1 METAQQVQT
10 MPRKGPA
17 EEARLIQLVVFTAGE
32 EEFCSDIGQV
42 REILRRPP
50 TITPIPDSPDFITGI
65 INVRGEVVCVVDL
78 KARFFLPPK
87 KGVEPKHIVIS
98 EQDKNL
104 FGLMVDEVTEVLRIP
119 ETAIRNTPGLITKIE
134 EKYVTGV
141 VTLDNR
147 LIVQLDLASVLSE
160 EELVLLAKT
169 TRHHA
174 PPAEEAVGE
183 TTTGKISEEIKAA
196 KGKKKGDKI

>member
-1 METAQQVQT
+1 METVQQVQS
-10 MPRKGPA
+10 MPKRGPA
-17 EEARLIQLVVFTAGE
+17 EEGRLVQLVVFTTGV

-42 REILRRPP
+42 REILRKPP
-50 TITPIPDSPDFITGI
+50 TITHIPDSPDFITGI

-87 KGVEPKHIVIS
+87 KGVETKHIIIS

-104 FGLMVDEVTEVLRIP
+104 FGLMVDEVTEVLRIS
-119 ETAIRNTPGLITKIE
+119 ETGIRKTPGLITKIE

-147 LIVQLDLASVLSE
+147 LIVQLDLSSVLSE
-160 EELVLLAKT
+160 EELVTLAKT

-174 PPAEEAVGE
+174 APVEEAVKE
-183 TTTGKISEEIKAA
+183 AKAEKIVADVIAA
-196 KGKKKGDKI
+196 KGKKK